1 MSEPLIEL
9 NTLREEKEH
18 LEREF
23 INRLIQ
29 LLRTEEYGS
38 TFLYPSSKTH
48 LRGTFLN
55 YLYLFQQLFN
65 VYRKDDNEAQV
76 SFSLG
81 DTLISVPMPQQKYS
95 YTSWCSDFYEDKMA
109 FTDRTA
115 TSESEKEVIPSKLE
129 DRAFFEIMCT
139 FSPIEAVAA
148 IYVQRYRAE
157 IHIHVPLAITNYDD
171 DLMNIL
177 LKREYNIRR
186 DYPESSL
193 DFYYPPIGDAM
204 PSEFMHPQ
212 AQRIY

>member
-9 NTLREEKEH
+9 NTIREEKEH

-29 LLRTEEYGS
+29 LLQTEEYGP
-38 TFLYPSSKTH
+38 TFLYPLSKTH
-48 LRGTFLN
+48 LKGAFLN
-55 YLYLFQQLFN
+55 YLWFFQKLFD
-65 VYRKDDNEAQV
+65 VYRKDDNEAQI

-95 YTSWCSDFYEDKMA
+95 YTSWCSDFHEDEMT
-109 FTDRTA
+109 FTDRTV
-115 TSESEKEVIPSKLE
+115 TSESGKEVIPLNLE

-148 IYVQRYRAE
+148 IYVQRYRDE
-157 IHIHVPLAITNYDD
+157 IHIHVPLTITHYDD

-177 LKREYNIRR
+177 LQREYNIRK
-186 DYPESSL
+186 DYPELSL
-193 DFYYPPIGDAM
+193 DFYYPPIGETM
-204 PSEFMHPQ
+204 PSESMHPQ